1 MTATRVLSKF
11 LKVHVLILAFLH
23 VSFFISMHANSCFG
37 HFTPYILVHKTF
49 QEKKSLLHN
58 LSKIQLYL
66 ILFTHIYLLNSF
78 TCLP

>member
-23 VSFFISMHANSCFG
+23 VFFFFISMHANSCFG

-49 QEKKSLLHN
+49 QEKKIPSA
-58 LSKIQLYL
+58 Q
-66 ILFTHIYLLNSF
+66 
-78 TCLP
+78 P